1 MDVYCTI
8 GYIKSN
14 IYKYFFD
21 HTMADIAPS
30 PIFPNYAQICFFSKT
45 RPLKRTFHIMHLQM
59 FSSLWKDMYIKY
71 VTKN

>member
-1 MDVYCTI
+1 MYVYCTI

-21 HTMADIAPS
+21 HTIADITPS
-30 PIFPNYAQICFFSKT
+30 PIIPNYGQIWVFSKT

-59 FSSLWKDMYIKY
+59 FIPYYTNMIP
-71 VTKN
+71 